1 MCSRS
6 VVPVIL
12 WTVESASGLMFAV
25 LFILFDFDINTCKIH
40 VLELDM
46 AVMEWT
52 SNIIRAFNAVVLHNS
67 YKYED

>member
-25 LFILFDFDINTCKIH
+25 LFIWYEFDVNTCKIH
-40 VLELDM
+40 VLELDIT
-46 AVMEWT
+46 VMERT